1 MMKTSGKY
9 LGNISQTNGKTN
21 LNVDNRINAMRDSYY
36 ALQKFWTRR
45 DVKLRTKGTAFKG
58 MVLSAG
64 LSGMEA
70 ETATKS
76 ELKKLDIETMRLARK
91 VMAGRACMT
100 DLNDSKKALKNEWV
114 RKKLGIYTTESEL
127 SKRRVKWYKKMLIYP
142 EENKLLRAALTGKLE
157 MDEHEYTG
165 FTPWIELIMDDVSTL
180 SETLKV
186 VNVVEQKLR
195 EEISITDHH
204 PNGEFMWKLLEILEW
219 DEDKLR
225 RFECKN
231 KQIHEEQ
238 RRPEAQTLDEH
249 KCDICEY
256 TGNKQQVAMH
266 MAKTHNKRRKLIN
279 YVPGNYCPLCQTI
292 FSNQQTAVQHLER
305 LEVRYNKDNEQTGCK
320 TKNMNKGEPYKKT
333 KLACYEC
340 NECNKTYKLDDIDSH
355 LKAHI
360 EHVIFQ
366 KTMDT
371 QGGAPMGVL
380 GMLMQ
385 NNSQT

>member
-1 MMKTSGKY
+1 
-9 LGNISQTNGKTN
+9 
-21 LNVDNRINAMRDSYY
+21 
-36 ALQKFWTRR
+36 
-45 DVKLRTKGTAFKG
+45 
-58 MVLSAG
+58 
-64 LSGMEA
+64 
-70 ETATKS
+70 
-76 ELKKLDIETMRLARK
+76 
-91 VMAGRACMT
+91 
-100 DLNDSKKALKNEWV
+100 
-114 RKKLGIYTTESEL
+114 
-127 SKRRVKWYKKMLIYP
+127 
-142 EENKLLRAALTGKLE
+142 
-157 MDEHEYTG
+157 
-165 FTPWIELIMDDVSTL
+165 
-180 SETLKV
+180 
-186 VNVVEQKLR
+186 
-195 EEISITDHH
+195 
-204 PNGEFMWKLLEILEW
+204 MWKLLEILEW

-225 RFECKN
+225 KYESKSKR
-231 KQIHEEQ
+231 IIEEQ

-249 KCDICEY
+249 KCEICEY

-305 LEVRYNKDNEQTGCK
+305 LEARYNKDKGQTGCK

-333 KLACYEC
+333 MLACYEC
-340 NECNKTYKLDDIDSH
+340 NECSKTYKMDDIDSH

-366 KTMDT
+366 KTMDS